1 MPPPPPRPPGPRNH
15 NAEASCKTGLPT
27 THTERPPDVDL
38 TVETLEPDSKASAG
52 DLPSSLRSGRTVRP
66 PNLGQPLDTHLT
78 SDTRR
83 AKANDEDDP
92 RGAHLQHP
100 PGQLPR
106 RPFAPSDIRSYLA
119 SPEGKNSE
127 EAIRAESK
135 HPDLKGLNAD
145 RHHRYK
151 RIATP
156 RVITLNIRG
165 LSAAESAS
173 RSRLKRVRQT
183 LKSLAGRADVI
194 CLQEVMC
201 DLKSLV
207 GLKLLPGFRAYANPS
222 RTAILIRES
231 LLVDCAIVERI
242 LDSGYIHSVE
252 VTPTG
257 PNSVFLASWTV
268 LNVYLQCGA
277 TAEARSKRANQIELL
292 SKYTPPTD
300 FLLATGDWNM
310 VLSDNDTSS
319 GSHEASRPEDRKSL
333 RSALHDLHLRE
344 AYQPDHTRFGVN
356 AAGNY
361 TSSRLD
367 RHYYSHSTSLQTIMK
382 PSCEVLPLPIAARA
396 NPEKG
401 IAALTDHR
409 PVLLIFQPNGVEKGF
424 RFKIPS
430 HVADD
435 TLLHKAI
442 EAEWATVKKPNNPI
456 HLLSNFKKLIVKHAR
471 AAMAERRSLAESNSA
486 RLTVAISL
494 LGRGLAGTRPIVL
507 RRRFGGVAPDLV
519 HLFKRD
525 FEEHKGSAFPALT
538 NFIAGQLAEPSF
550 SPPPTQEKRV
560 PFNFLKY
567 AKNTLPSSREHI
579 TSLDTDAGVVDRAE
593 DIAAE
598 LKKHWEPIWAK
609 KNIPWSKIRDY
620 LATYPKR
627 VCQQV
632 KRITLKIVRATILKP
647 RQSSAGRDG
656 IPFSLYKALVDIAAP
671 IFLKVIQHL
680 ESGKPANRS
689 FNWADIFFIPKKRGI
704 KTALQTRPI
713 SVSNTDN
720 RIIANCLLSVLALPL
735 NSFVDPSQHAFLH
748 GRSIETPIR
757 RVNQRFYE
765 ALSSQEQLQVLLID
779 FAKAFDS
786 VSTKFLFSLLRHIGI
801 PEWALN
807 IVHALYAKVKARP
820 ILAEKHRVW
829 INMADGLKQGCP
841 LSPVFFAVVMDP
853 LLYCL
858 KQIHQVEPLGF
869 ADDLSV
875 IYSEVGTGNAIAK
888 TIDAYSRVSGPLVNF
903 TKTVILC
910 TLGDGEDALDELPLT
925 WNAVKCSEFERYLG
939 TFVGRK
945 VDVNKVFMQA
955 WDKLTNRLR
964 QYTPVKHTFNLQGR
978 VDIAN
983 SFLLPLF
990 SFLFRFYMMTK
1001 SFMDDVE
1008 KAIAKWVVP
1017 NSRYQ
1022 FDHLTTLPAAGG
1034 IHRPLRSVFL
1044 TNIATLLRKT
1054 DDPPAPDDFEYDL
1067 SSCHM
1072 AMHRRIAARY
1082 YHHLCDTPP
1091 PPMKPSRIFSAPFAM
1106 PMTRR
1111 SRPWW
1116 LRSAGPE
1123 DGTTQLRRSLPI
1135 GSAVMSAPSQ
1145 LRSPPSSVR
1154 ISSNL
1159 STTACPPNI
1168 GLGTSQTP
1176 TPSAL
1181 CVVSRMRRS
1190 ITSTPIAR
1198 SPLTLSP

>member
-1 MPPPPPRPPGPRNH
+1 MPPPPPRPPGPRYH

-27 THTERPPDVDL
+27 AHPRRPPDVDL
-38 TVETLEPDSKASAG
+38 TVETHELDIKASAG
-52 DLPSSLRSGRTVRP
+52 DPPSSLRSGRPWSNGTTYTVQP
-66 PNLGQPLDTHLT
+66 PELVRPLDTDLT
-78 SDTRR
+78 PDTRQAE
-83 AKANDEDDP
+83 AKAEDDSLAVNQ
-92 RGAHLQHP
+92 RHSS
-100 PGQLPR
+100 GQPSR
-106 RPFAPSDIRSYLA
+106 RPSAPSDIRSYLTR
-119 SPEGKNSE
+119 PEDKNSAG
-127 EAIRAESK
+127 AIRAESK
-135 HPDLKGLNAD
+135 HPDLTGLNAE

-151 RIATP
+151 RIPTP
-156 RVITLNIRG
+156 RVITLNVRG

-173 RSRLKRVRQT
+173 GSRLKRVRRT

-194 CLQEVMC
+194 CLQETMC
-201 DLKSLV
+201 YLKSLV
-207 GLKLLPGFRAYANPS
+207 GLKLLPGFRVFANPG
-222 RTAILIRES
+222 RTAVLIRES
-231 LLVDCAIVERI
+231 LLVNCTVEERK
-242 LDSGYIHSVE
+242 LDPGYIQSVE

-257 PNSVFLASWTV
+257 PNSVFLSSWTI

-277 TAEARSKRANQIELL
+277 TAEALSKRTSQIELL
-292 SKYTPPTD
+292 SRFTPPTD
-300 FLLATGDWNM
+300 FLLAAGDWNM

-319 GSHEASRPEDRKSL
+319 GSHAASHPEDQKSL
-333 RSALHDLHLRE
+333 RTALHNLHLQE

-356 AAGNY
+356 SAGSY

-367 RHYYSHSTSLQTIMK
+367 RQYYSHSTSLQTIMK
-382 PSCEVLPLPIAARA
+382 ASCEVLPLPIAARA

-409 PVLLIFQPNGVEKGF
+409 PVLLIFQPNGIEKGF

-435 TLLHKAI
+435 RLLHEAI
-442 EAEWATVKKPNNPI
+442 EAEWATAEKPNHPF
-456 HLLSNFKKLIVKHAR
+456 HLLSNFKKLIVKYAR
-471 AAMAERRSLAESNSA
+471 AAMADKRSKATSNSA

-525 FEEHKGSAFPALT
+525 IDEHKGSAFPALT
-538 NFIAGQLAEPSF
+538 NFIEGQMAEPSL

-593 DIAAE
+593 DIATE

-609 KNIPWSKIRDY
+609 KNIPWSKINNY
-620 LATYPKR
+620 LAAYPKR
-627 VCQQV
+627 VGQQV
-632 KRITLKIVRATILKP
+632 KRITIEIVRATILKP

-680 ESGKPANRS
+680 ELGELANRS

-704 KTALQTRPI
+704 KKALQTRPI

-720 RIIANCLLSVLALPL
+720 RIVANCLLSVLAAPL
-735 NSFVDPSQHAFLH
+735 NNFVDPNQHAFLH

-765 ALSSQEQLQVLLID
+765 ALSEQEELQVLLVD

-786 VSTKFLFSLLRHIGI
+786 VSTKFLFGLLRHIGI
-801 PEWALN
+801 PAWALN
-807 IVHALYAKVKARP
+807 IVRALYAKVKARP

-829 INMADGLKQGCP
+829 IKMADGLKQGCP

-875 IYSEVGTGNAIAK
+875 IYPEVGSGKEIAQ
-888 TIDAYSRVSGPLVNF
+888 TIDTYSRVAGPLVNF

-910 TLGDGEDALDELPLT
+910 TQGDGEDALDELPLT

-939 TFVGRK
+939 TFVGRG

-955 WDKLTNRLR
+955 WDKMTNRLR
-964 QYTPVKHTFNLQGR
+964 QYTPAKHTFNLQGR

-990 SFLFRFYMMTK
+990 SFLFRFYMMTQ

-1034 IHRPLRSVFL
+1034 IHRPLRSIFL

-1054 DDPPAPDDFEYDL
+1054 NDPPTPDEFEYDL

-1072 AMHRRIAARY
+1072 AMHRHIAARY
-1082 YHHLCDTPP
+1082 YRHLCRQE
-1091 PPMKPSRIFSAPFAM
+1091 SGCQQGLHA
-1106 PMTRR
+1106 
-1111 SRPWW
+1111 
-1116 LRSAGPE
+1116 
-1123 DGTTQLRRSLPI
+1123 
-1135 GSAVMSAPSQ
+1135 
-1145 LRSPPSSVR
+1145 
-1154 ISSNL
+1154 
-1159 STTACPPNI
+1159 
-1168 GLGTSQTP
+1168 GLG
-1176 TPSAL
+1176 
-1181 CVVSRMRRS
+1181 
-1190 ITSTPIAR
+1190 
-1198 SPLTLSP
+1198 